1 MLYIETKKLL
11 VEVRQNPDGSLLLT
25 ADGVN
30 SIPNAGA
37 VIGNL
42 GGIQGTLDR
51 AIETDKTLPQLIEER
66 QQRKQQAVEAQVR
79 ATQKQIER
87 IEQEYNNLL
96 ASSPNGIETNIHN
109 LYIVAAYL
117 ATVNWGAWELPR
129 MTIGYSA
136 YQYDCYG
143 HIAVTFQL
151 DEPIEYRGAQT
162 TKLVFNAPLTHLTSY
177 KHFGML
183 GFKIPKQLQ

>member
-25 ADGVN
+25 ADGIN

-42 GGIQGTLDR
+42 GGIQATLDR

-66 QQRKQQAVEAQVR
+66 RQRKQQAVEAQVKSV
-79 ATQKQIER
+79 AKQIER
-87 IEQEYNNLL
+87 IEQEYNDLL
-96 ASSPNGIETNIHN
+96 ASSPGGIETNIHN
-109 LYIVAAYL
+109 LRIVAAYL
-117 ATVNWGAWELPR
+117 CTVNWGVWELPR

-136 YQYDCYG
+136 HQYDCDG

-151 DEPIEYRGAQT
+151 DEPIEYRSSLT
-162 TKLVFNAPLTHLTSY
+162 TKLVFNAPLAHLTSY

>member
-25 ADGVN
+25 ADGIN

-66 QQRKQQAVEAQVR
+66 RQRIQQAAETQAR
-79 ATQKQIER
+79 ATQKQIEK
-87 IEQEYNNLL
+87 IQQEYNQLL
-96 ASSPNGIETNIHN
+96 ASSPNGIETNIDN
-109 LYIVAAYL
+109 LYTVMRYL
-117 ATVNWGAWELPR
+117 CTVNWGVWELPP

-136 YQYDCYG
+136 HQYDCDG

-151 DEPIEYRGAQT
+151 DKPIEYRGSLT
-162 TKLVFNAPLTHLTSY
+162 TKLVFNAPLAQLASY
-177 KHFGML
+177 QHIGML
-183 GFKIPKQLQ
+183 GFKIP

>member
-11 VEVRQNPDGSLLLT
+11 VEVRQNSDGSLLLT
-25 ADGVN
+25 ADGIN
-30 SIPNAGA
+30 SIPDAGA
-37 VIGNL
+37 LIYNY

-66 QQRKQQAVEAQVR
+66 RQRKQQAVEAQVR

-87 IEQEYNNLL
+87 IEQEYNDLL
-96 ASSPNGIETNIHN
+96 TSSPNGIETNIHN
-109 LYIVAAYL
+109 LHIVGAYL

-136 YQYDCYG
+136 HQYDCDG

-151 DEPIEYRGAQT
+151 DEPIEYRGTPT
-162 TKLVFNAPLTHLTSY
+162 TKLVFNAPLAHLTSY
-177 KHFGML
+177 QHFGML

>member
-37 VIGNL
+37 VIGNF
-42 GGIQGTLDR
+42 GGIQATLDR
-51 AIETDKTLPQLIEER
+51 ANETDKTLPQLIEEKK
-66 QQRKQQAVEAQVR
+66 QRKQQADEAQ
-79 ATQKQIER
+79 AKAIAKHIER
-87 IEQEYNNLL
+87 IEQEYNTLL
-96 ASSPNGIETNIHN
+96 TSSPNGIETNIHN

-117 ATVNWGAWELPR
+117 ATANWGAWELPR

-136 YQYDCYG
+136 HQYDCDG

-151 DEPIEYRGAQT
+151 DEPIEYRGTPT
-162 TKLVFNAPLTHLTSY
+162 TKLVFNAPLVHLTSY
-177 KHFGML
+177 QHFGML
-183 GFKIPKQLQ
+183 GFKVPKQLQ